1 MKYQLTIVA
10 ESLQELQGVIDRLEP
25 RAGVSGSTPSPVAP
39 KLAEP
44 AYQQVEQAFSAPCPR
59 PAGVVLPNPIT
70 DARLASAAPIVD
82 DEEEEEDDTPAV
94 FAAPAPLP
102 NVVVQPVAAPV
113 VPAASPTPAGA
124 AEELDPRGFP
134 WDERIH
140 SSSRARLAKGNFW
153 KNRKNLPDGFV
164 EQVEAELRAK
174 GYGVPQTSA
183 PAPVATAQ
191 APALPGTPALP
202 VAAPVAPAANSGA
215 VRVKE
220 LMTMGLAAGVW
231 KAPELS
237 KMIKAMGLEQLQDLI
252 KYQGDFPSVIAAVEL
267 TSRLITLLTSGRVD
281 QAWINQVL
289 AYYTVPDV
297 YSLTGSLDKCAAIKE
312 YLDANGL

>member
-10 ESLQELQGVIDRLEP
+10 ESLQELQGVIDRLETH
-25 RAGVSGSTPSPVAP
+25 A
-39 KLAEP
+39 
-44 AYQQVEQAFSAPCPR
+44 
-59 PAGVVLPNPIT
+59 
-70 DARLASAAPIVD
+70 
-82 DEEEEEDDTPAV
+82 TPAPTV
-94 FAAPAPLP
+94 
-102 NVVVQPVAAPV
+102 APV
-113 VPAASPTPAGA
+113 VPAVSPTPAGA

-140 SSSRARLAKGNFW
+140 SSSRGRLAKGNFW
-153 KNRKNLPDGFV
+153 KNRKNLPEGLI

-174 GYGVPQTSA
+174 GYGVPQTGA
-183 PAPVATAQ
+183 AAAPVATAP

-202 VAAPVAPAANSGA
+202 AAAAPVAPAANSGA

-252 KYQGDFPSVIAAVEL
+252 KYTGDFPSVIAAVEL

-289 AYYTVPDV
+289 AYYAVPDV

>member
-10 ESLQELQGVIDRLEP
+10 ESLQELQVVINRLEKP
-25 RAGVSGSTPSPVAP
+25 WNATPDGLPATEDELLRAFAP
-39 KLAEP
+39 PQPTGAMEFIP
-44 AYQQVEQAFSAPCPR
+44 GR
-59 PAGVVLPNPIT
+59 IT
-70 DARLASAAPIVD
+70 TD
-82 DEEEEEDDTPAV
+82 DEHDQDDLDDEGPAAFASPAV
-94 FAAPAPLP
+94 FAAPAPNVTGAPLP
-102 NVVVQPVAAPV
+102 VVAPV
-113 VPAASPTPAGA
+113 VPAASPTPVGA

-140 SSSRARLAKGNFW
+140 SSSRGRLAKGNFW
-153 KNRKNLPDGFV
+153 KNRKNLPDGV
-164 EQVEAELRAK
+164 IEQVEAELRAK
-174 GYGVPQTSA
+174 GYGVPQTGA
-183 PAPVATAQ
+183 VVAPVAAAP
-191 APALPGTPALP
+191 APALPGAPALP
-202 VAAPVAPAANSGA
+202 TAVAPAPVANSGA

-237 KMIKAMGLEQLQDLI
+237 KMIKAMGLEQLQDLL

-312 YLDANGL
+312 YLDTSGL

>member
-25 RAGVSGSTPSPVAP
+25 RCGS
-39 KLAEP
+39 AEP
-44 AYQQVEQAFSAPCPR
+44 APVVVPTAPNVTSAPLP
-59 PAGVVLPNPIT
+59 VVAP
-70 DARLASAAPIVD
+70 APIVPPVVPSVAAPLVGD
-82 DEEEEEDDTPAV
+82 EEEEDDTPAV

-102 NVVVQPVAAPV
+102 NVVVPPLAAPV
-113 VPAASPTPAGA
+113 VPAVSPTPAGA

-140 SSSRARLAKGNFW
+140 SSSRGRLAKGNFW
-153 KNRKNLPDGFV
+153 KNRKNLDPALI

-174 GYGVPQTSA
+174 GYGVPQTGA
-183 PAPVATAQ
+183 AVTPVATTS

-202 VAAPVAPAANSGA
+202 AAAAPVAPAANSGA

-252 KYQGDFPSVIAAVEL
+252 KYTGDFPSVIAAVEL

-289 AYYTVPDV
+289 AYYAVPDV

>member
-25 RAGVSGSTPSPVAP
+25 SPVAVTAQP
-39 KLAEP
+39 EPVTLAEVVQAAAP
-44 AYQQVEQAFSAPCPR
+44 APIAALFAAP
-59 PAGVVLPNPIT
+59 
-70 DARLASAAPIVD
+70 APIVD
-82 DEEEEEDDTPAV
+82 DEEDDEPAV
-94 FAAPAPLP
+94 FAAPAP
-102 NVVVQPVAAPV
+102 NVPPATSVAAAPLPVAAPV

-140 SSSRARLAKGNFW
+140 SSSRGRLAKGNFW
-153 KNRKNLPDGFV
+153 KNRKNLPEGV
-164 EQVEAELRAK
+164 IEQVEAELRAK
-174 GYGVPQTSA
+174 GYGVPQTGASVA
-183 PAPVATAQ
+183 PMAP
-191 APALPGTPALP
+191 APALPGAPALP
-202 VAAPVAPAANSGA
+202 TAVAPAPVANSGA

-237 KMIKAMGLEQLQDLI
+237 KMIKAMGLEQLQDLL

-312 YLDANGL
+312 YLDTSGL